1 MPLDSTFLLLRKVS
15 FWEPLVLA
23 SLLLSACGGESLNA
37 MNGNGAN
44 IVETSVSEFDDLP
57 NCSKKREGMSMMTEK
72 DGMFICT
79 DGTWEKASKISSY
92 DSEDD
97 IPNCTSKR
105 EGLKVFVREIAD
117 TLTCVEGVWEEN
129 VQEGE
134 DSSGSNSEKDF
145 SSDSE
150 TDSSDSKKRSSSS
163 ESEENPEYSGSSRS
177 SASASAKRAVI
188 TCYAM
193 PGLADTGESIKWSF
207 ANTAPSIAIT
217 SYEWIFD
224 DGTVSSEMNP
234 QKVYNVAGFY
244 EATLMVNKGTSTE
257 SLLTECSGVTVNKP
271 ASSSSSVGSS
281 SNAAACDEGARISL
295 AMSSSSMDYICE
307 NGEWVVYYDP
317 EKNYCEGV
325 VYNSS
330 TQMCD
335 TRDGRVYS
343 IVTIGSEGYAQTWMA
358 ENLNYRYRG
367 RTRSLDSSS
376 FCFGNVLANCEANG
390 RLYLWSA
397 AVDSAGIIKDNV
409 ANDCGYGVAC
419 SLPSVVS
426 GVCPSGWHLPTEDEW
441 NQLFSN
447 VGGQSTAGAALKSTT
462 GWANGGNGSV
472 ASGFSALP
480 AGYMYDDGEFHS
492 IDENA
497 FFWSASVPDN
507 NNAYYMSL
515 FYGYLSANLDYNSK
529 NFAMSVRCIRD
540 DS

>member
-23 SLLLSACGGESLNA
+23 CLLLTACGGESLNA

-79 DGTWEKASKISSY
+79 GGTWEKTLEISSY

-97 IPNCTSKR
+97 LPNCTSKR
-105 EGLKVFVREIAD
+105 EGLKVFVREID
-117 TLTCVEGVWEEN
+117 DILTCIDGIWEGK

-134 DSSGSNSEKDF
+134 DSSGSNSEEE
-145 SSDSE
+145 S
-150 TDSSDSKKRSSSS
+150 SSDSKKRSSSS
-163 ESEENPEYSGSSRS
+163 GSEEIPEISESSERVS
-177 SASASAKRAVI
+177 SASTRRAVI

-207 ANTAPSIAIT
+207 TNTAPSIAIT

-224 DGTVSSEMNP
+224 DGSVSSEMNP
-234 QKVYNVAGFY
+234 QKVYGIAGSY
-244 EATLMVNKGTSTE
+244 GATLMVNKGTSTE
-257 SLLTECSGVTVNKP
+257 SILTECSGVTVNRP
-271 ASSSSSVGSS
+271 TSSSSVGSS
-281 SNAAACDEGARISL
+281 GSTVACDEGATISL
-295 AMSSSSMDYICE
+295 ATSGSSTDYICE
-307 NGEWVVYYDP
+307 NGEWVVYDDP
-317 EKNYCEGV
+317 EKNHCEGV

-335 TRDGRVYS
+335 TRDGHVYS
-343 IVTIGSEGYAQTWMA
+343 IVTIGTGGFAQVWMA

-409 ANDCGYGVAC
+409 TNDCGYGAAC
-419 SLPSVVS
+419 SLPSVVK

-447 VGGQSTAGAALKSTT
+447 VGGQSSAGAALKSTT

-472 ASGFSALP
+472 ASGFSAIP
-480 AGYMYDDGEFHS
+480 AGYMYDDGDFYS
-492 IDENA
+492 MGENA
-497 FFWSASVPDN
+497 FFWSATVPDV

-515 FYGYLSANLDYNSK
+515 FYGYLSANLEYNSK
-529 NFAMSVRCIRD
+529 NFAMSVRCLRD